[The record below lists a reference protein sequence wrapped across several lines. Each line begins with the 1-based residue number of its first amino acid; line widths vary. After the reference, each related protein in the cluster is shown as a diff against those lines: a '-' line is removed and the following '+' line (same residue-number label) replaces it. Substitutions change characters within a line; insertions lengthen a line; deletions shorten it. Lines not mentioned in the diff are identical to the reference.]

1 MIIFRVCAG
10 SRSEALASLL
20 LELYGLQDML
30 DRLKEWVVGAETT
43 IASTE
48 AIPVGNDMETVDR
61 QLSDHEVCVNCVQNY
76 VYIYIHR

>member
-1 MIIFRVCAG
+1 MCAG

-43 IASTE
+43 MSSTE

-61 QLSDHEVCVNCVQNY
+61 QLSEHEVCERIVCRTM
-76 VYIYIHR
+76 YIHTYTMIQE